1 MRVLI
6 SSGHTLKGKGT
17 GSVGYINEG
26 TENRI
31 LSNIVVKYLK
41 KAGHEVD
48 YYEINEGS
56 DYLAKQVAK
65 ANSKNYDLVVQIHF
79 NAFKLTD
86 KAMGTE
92 TYYISS
98 KGKEFAQK
106 INDKLSTVFKDRGI
120 KKSDGLYWLVN
131 SKPVAVLVEACFVD
145 SKYDTDTYKINKE
158 LVGKLIAEGIHGDSI
173 KDINTSNSKTFY
185 RVVAGS
191 FTKKSNAEAIVNDLK
206 KYNYDAFISTFTKN
220 NVLYYRAICGSYS
233 LKANAEAQKEKL
245 KKYGYDAFIEV
256 YQ

>member
-79 NAFKLTD
+79 NAFKLFFPLVSF
-86 KAMGTE
+86 ACPASN
-92 TYYISS
+92 ISNCITIPPPFL
-98 KGKEFAQK
+98 K
-106 INDKLSTVFKDRGI
+106 VH
-120 KKSDGLYWLVN
+120 LV
-131 SKPVAVLVEACFVD
+131 
-145 SKYDTDTYKINKE
+145 
-158 LVGKLIAEGIHGDSI
+158 
-173 KDINTSNSKTFY
+173 
-185 RVVAGS
+185 
-191 FTKKSNAEAIVNDLK
+191 
-206 KYNYDAFISTFTKN
+206 
-220 NVLYYRAICGSYS
+220 
-233 LKANAEAQKEKL
+233 
-245 KKYGYDAFIEV
+245 
-256 YQ
+256 